1 MVRKKAEEVV
11 VETLEST
18 IAGDETIIPDKGAEI
33 SEPVYNKATLQGA
46 LISVGMQLCNDA
58 KNHCSPP
65 LDGEIKRIHAAIE
78 IYNSIK

>member
-11 VETLEST
+11 VETFEAPT
-18 IAGDETIIPDKGAEI
+18 EDDVTIIPDQGAEI
-33 SEPVYNKATLQGA
+33 PEPVYNKYTLQEA